1 MPRTY
6 SKGENRTYVLYTIPT
21 LLLYGLLFIFPLIL
35 GLYYSMTDWNGISQA
50 QNFIGLENYRNLFSD
65 KRVVNSLLFSFKYA
79 VSLVL
84 IVNFLAI
91 ALGLMMDSRIKFQ
104 NAFRSLYFFPA
115 IISLVV
121 VGLVFDQIFYHVFP
135 RIGEFFDI
143 EIFKTN
149 MLGNRDTVF
158 WAVLFVS
165 IWRETAVP
173 TVLIL
178 AGLQTVPIEYIE
190 AAVLDGASYF
200 TRLRKII
207 FPFLI
212 PVFSMNLVLT
222 VKSGIMVFDVIK
234 AMTGGGPGMTT
245 ESIGILIY
253 KKGFQEYQFGMAS
266 SLSFL
271 LLAIIAL
278 ISFVQIFALKKKEV
292 GQL

>member
-6 SKGENRTYVLYTIPT
+6 SKAENRTYVLYTIPT
-21 LLLYGLLFIFPLIL
+21 LLLYGLLFIFPLFL
-35 GLYYSMTDWNGISQA
+35 GIYYSMTDWNGISQT

-65 KRVVNSLLFSFKYA
+65 KRVVNSLLFSFRYA
-79 VSLVL
+79 VSLVV

-91 ALGLMMDSRIKFQ
+91 ALGLMMDSKIRFQ
-104 NAFRSLYFFPA
+104 NTFRSLYFFPA

-178 AGLQTVPIEYIE
+178 AGLQTVPTEYIE

-200 TRLRKII
+200 TRLRKIV

-271 LLAIIAL
+271 LLAIIAI
-278 ISFVQIFALKKKEV
+278 ISFVQIYALKKKEV